1 MDDVAFAEMSLHFGL
16 TSTVGFVFLL
26 FFRGWLH
33 TSVNLHE
40 FTKIRRS

>member
-26 FFRGWLH
+26 FLCGWLH
-33 TSVNLHE
+33 TSMNLQKSE
-40 FTKIRRS
+40 RS